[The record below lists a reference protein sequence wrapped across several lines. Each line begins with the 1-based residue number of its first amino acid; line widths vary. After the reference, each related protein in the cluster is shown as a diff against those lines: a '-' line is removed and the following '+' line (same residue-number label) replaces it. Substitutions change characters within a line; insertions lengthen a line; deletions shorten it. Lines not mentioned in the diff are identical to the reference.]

1 MTTQLTDKAEHV
13 IELAGI
19 RGTLYWTDKESLN
32 KGFLNW
38 HDVDRERTSTEDVPV
53 VTMSAVVNDNCG
65 QWGLIEIANGR
76 YLDANHRED
85 ESLTYLRW
93 SDGSEYVLIITS
105 DTDEELLD
113 IAISLFDY
121 PVISDMTLGEVEW
134 GVKKEEYDDL
144 VGRFL
149 NEYDDL
155 TTSDRLDII
164 EALGNDDLLWDDIDP
179 YGEGI
184 DAEVL
189 GERIRAYREEIYIAR
204 AHEQATAQIAGQGR
218 LF

>member
-1 MTTQLTDKAEHV
+1 MTTQLTDKAERV
-13 IELAGI
+13 IELA
-19 RGTLYWTDKESLN
+19 
-32 KGFLNW
+32 
-38 HDVDRERTSTEDVPV
+38 
-53 VTMSAVVNDNCG
+53 
-65 QWGLIEIANGR
+65 
-76 YLDANHRED
+76 
-85 ESLTYLRW
+85 
-93 SDGSEYVLIITS
+93 
-105 DTDEELLD
+105 
-113 IAISLFDY
+113 
-121 PVISDMTLGEVEW
+121 
-134 GVKKEEYDDL
+134 
-144 VGRFL
+144 GRFL